1 MMASE
6 MKDHSPEVELKKVF
20 RLYDSDETGEI
31 SLENLKRVARDLGEI
46 VKDEELEGMLKCADY
61 DEDGKVMIDD
71 FLRLMKEGG
80 LLK

>member
-1 MMASE
+1 MASE

-20 RLYDSDETGEI
+20 RLYDHDETGEI
-31 SLENLKRVARDLGEI
+31 SLENLKRVARDLGET
-46 VKDEELEGMLKCADY
+46 VPDSELEGMLKCADY
-61 DEDGKVMIDD
+61 DEDGRVMIDD

>member
-1 MMASE
+1 MASE